1 MYTMFI
7 KRDDLMLGVKYR
19 KRDLCFDFYN
29 DD

>member
-7 KRDDLMLGVKYR
+7 KRDDLTLGVKHR
-19 KRDLCFDFYN
+19 KRDLYFDFYN